1 MKKFCADLR
10 KHTAETVNW
19 EKTKCRHWQGKIE
32 SDNDKK
38 FFHICKK
45 KFHDVDDSS
54 DSDDSNDDN
63 DDDSNN
69 DEEFDV
75 RRFQCDVAQ
84 SNDDADCYW

>member
-10 KHTAETVNW
+10 KYIAETINC
-19 EKTKCRHWQGKIE
+19 EKKKCCHWQDKIK

-38 FFHICKK
+38 YFNICKK
-45 KFHDVDDSS
+45 KFHDVDESS

-69 DEEFDV
+69 GEEFDE
-75 RRFQCDVAQ
+75 RIFHGDDAE
-84 SNDDADCYW
+84 SNDDADCY